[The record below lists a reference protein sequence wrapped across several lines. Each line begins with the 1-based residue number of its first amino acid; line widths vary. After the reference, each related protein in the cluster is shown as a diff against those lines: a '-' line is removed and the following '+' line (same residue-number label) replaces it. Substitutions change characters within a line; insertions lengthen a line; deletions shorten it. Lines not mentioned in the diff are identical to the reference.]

1 MVMAETSGK
10 FTSWWKIKASILLL
24 LVALKKTAY
33 IMLNI
38 VLFGP
43 PGSGKGTQ
51 SEKIIEKYGLK
62 HISTGDLLREEV
74 AAQTELGK
82 QAKAIMDSGELVSD
96 EIVIG
101 MIRNKLEE
109 HKEGA
114 GFIFDGF
121 PRTVEQARELRKAL
135 TDYDERVSVMISLEV
150 PREELVKRL
159 LKRGEE
165 TGRSD
170 DNLET
175 INNRIDVYNRQTI
188 PVTYYYQ
195 KMRKHA
201 AVNGMG
207 SIDEI
212 FDRIVEVISR
222 VKE

>member
-1 MVMAETSGK
+1 
-10 FTSWWKIKASILLL
+10 
-24 LVALKKTAY
+24 
-33 IMLNI
+33 MLNI

-51 SEKIIEKYGLK
+51 SEKVIAKYGLV

-82 QAKAIMDSGELVSD
+82 QAKEIMEKGELVSD
-96 EIVIG
+96 QIVIG
-101 MIRNKLEE
+101 MIRNKIEE
-109 HKEGA
+109 HQNGA

-135 TDYDERVSVMISLEV
+135 TDYDERVGVMISLEV
-150 PREELVKRL
+150 SREELVKRL
-159 LKRGEE
+159 LKRGKD

-188 PVTYYYQ
+188 PVTYYYD
-195 KMRKHA
+195 KMHKHA
-201 AVNGMG
+201 AVEGTG
-207 SIDEI
+207 SVDKI
-212 FDRIVEVISR
+212 FDRIVKVISM
-222 VKE
+222 VKN

>member
-1 MVMAETSGK
+1 
-10 FTSWWKIKASILLL
+10 
-24 LVALKKTAY
+24 
-33 IMLNI
+33 MLNI
-38 VLFGP
+38 ILFGP

-51 SEKIIEKYGLK
+51 SEKIIGKYKLV

-74 AAQTELGK
+74 ANQTELGMK
-82 QAKAIMDSGELVSD
+82 AKEIMERGELVSD

-101 MIRNKLEE
+101 MISNKLEE
-109 HKEGA
+109 HQDGP

-135 TDYDERVSVMISLEV
+135 TDYDERISVMISLEV

-165 TGRSD
+165 SGRTD

-195 KMRKHA
+195 KMHKHVP
-201 AVNGMG
+201 VNGVG
-207 SIDEI
+207 TVDEI
-212 FDRIVEVISR
+212 FKRIVKVIEK
-222 VKE
+222 VK

>member
-1 MVMAETSGK
+1 MIE
-10 FTSWWKIKASILLL
+10 ASIYYFWWRQ
-24 LVALKKTAY
+24 KTEKN
-33 IMLNI
+33 MLNI

-51 SEKIIEKYGLK
+51 SEKIIEKYGLV
-62 HISTGDLLREEV
+62 HISTGDLLREQV
-74 AAQTELGK
+74 AAQTDLGK
-82 QAKAIMDSGELVSD
+82 QAKEIMDKGELVSD
-96 EIVIG
+96 KIVIG
-101 MIRNKLEE
+101 MIRNKIEE
-109 HKEGA
+109 HKDGS

-135 TDYDERVSVMISLEV
+135 TDYDERVGVMISLEV

-170 DNLET
+170 DNLDT

-201 AVNGMG
+201 AVDGMG
-207 SIDEI
+207 SIDNI
-212 FDRIVEVISR
+212 FDRIVDVITK
-222 VKE
+222 VEPK

>member
-1 MVMAETSGK
+1 
-10 FTSWWKIKASILLL
+10 
-24 LVALKKTAY
+24 
-33 IMLNI
+33 MLNI

-51 SEKIIEKYGLK
+51 AEKLIEKYNLT
-62 HISTGDLLREEV
+62 HISTGDLLRSEV
-74 AAQTELGK
+74 EAQTELGRKAK
-82 QAKAIMDSGELVSD
+82 QIMDQGELVSD

-101 MIRNKLEE
+101 MIANKL
-109 HKEGA
+109 KENGTTK
-114 GFIFDGF
+114 GYIFDGF

-135 TDYDERVSVMISLEV
+135 TDYDERVGVMISLEV

-201 AVNGMG
+201 AVDGTG
-207 SIDEI
+207 TIDNI
-212 FDRIVEVISR
+212 FERIVKVIG
-222 VKE
+222 KIKA

>member
-1 MVMAETSGK
+1 
-10 FTSWWKIKASILLL
+10 
-24 LVALKKTAY
+24 
-33 IMLNI
+33 MLNI

-51 SEKIIEKYGLK
+51 SEKIIAKYGLL
-62 HISTGDLLREEV
+62 HISTGDLLREQV
-74 AAQTELGK
+74 AMQTKLGL
-82 QAKAIMDSGELVSD
+82 QAKEIMDKGELVSD
-96 EIVIG
+96 KIVIG
-101 MIRNKLEE
+101 MIKNKL
-109 HKEGA
+109 KENKGGP

-121 PRTVEQARELRKAL
+121 PRTVEQARSLRNAL
-135 TDYDERVSVMISLEV
+135 TQYDERIGVMISLEV

-165 TGRSD
+165 TGRTD

-201 AVNGMG
+201 AVEGTG
-207 SIDEI
+207 TVDEI
-212 FDRIVEVISR
+212 FKRIQKVIAK
-222 VKE
+222 VKD

>member
-1 MVMAETSGK
+1 
-10 FTSWWKIKASILLL
+10 
-24 LVALKKTAY
+24 
-33 IMLNI
+33 MLNI

-51 SEKIIEKYGLK
+51 SEKIIEKYGLI
-62 HISTGDLLREEV
+62 HISTGDLLREQV

-82 QAKAIMDSGELVSD
+82 QAKVIMDKGELVSD
-96 EIVIG
+96 KIVIG

-109 HKEGA
+109 NQSGA

-121 PRTVEQARELRKAL
+121 PRTVDQARELRKAL
-135 TDYDERVSVMISLEV
+135 TDYDERVGVMISLEV

-159 LKRGEE
+159 LKRGKE

-188 PVTYYYQ
+188 PVTYYYD
-195 KMRKHA
+195 KMHKHA
-201 AVNGMG
+201 AVEGTG
-207 SIDEI
+207 SVAKI
-212 FDRIVEVISR
+212 FDRIVDVISK
-222 VKE
+222 VEQ

>member
-1 MVMAETSGK
+1 
-10 FTSWWKIKASILLL
+10 
-24 LVALKKTAY
+24 
-33 IMLNI
+33 MLNI

-51 SEKIIEKYGLK
+51 SEKIIEKYGLI

-74 AAQTELGK
+74 EAGTDLGLK
-82 QAKAIMDSGELVSD
+82 AKAIMESGELVSD

-101 MIRNKLEE
+101 MIRKKLDEYQD
-109 HKEGA
+109 GS

-135 TDYDERVSVMISLEV
+135 TDFDERVSVMISLEV
-150 PREELVKRL
+150 PHEELVKRL
-159 LKRGEE
+159 LQRGKE

-188 PVTYYYQ
+188 PVTYYYD
-195 KMRKHA
+195 KMHKHA
-201 AVNGMG
+201 AVDGMG
-207 SIDEI
+207 SVDKI
-212 FDRIVEVISR
+212 FDRIVEVID
-222 VKE
+222 KTKK